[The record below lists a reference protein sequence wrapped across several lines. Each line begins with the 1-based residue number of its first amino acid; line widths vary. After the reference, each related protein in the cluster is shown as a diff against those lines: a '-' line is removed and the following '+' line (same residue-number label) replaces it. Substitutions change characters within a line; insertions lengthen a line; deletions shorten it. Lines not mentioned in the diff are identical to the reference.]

1 MLLSACAPIEDRPGS
16 RTFDGSKPLYEFSE
30 SELDALLVA
39 CATDNLA
46 VPDRA
51 VRFASKFV
59 GQPYRLHLLGEFPYE
74 TYDSDPLYCLS
85 ASDCVTFVE
94 NVYAMSMA
102 RDWSSFFDRL
112 MRLRYKDARIGILTR
127 NHFTEADWNVNNEWA
142 FDDVTNQMAPEAIR
156 PMRIAVDRAAFFR
169 KYGMGDTIPVQ
180 IFKTTYIPRSA
191 LASVET
197 RLKPGDIVEFVR
209 GTREAPYVG
218 HMGLIGEKK
227 AGRMLL
233 IHSAEPRV
241 REEPLRDYV
250 EASTKILGV
259 KILRYRLDPTAE

>member
-1 MLLSACAPIEDRPGS
+1 MFLSACAPADDQPRS
-16 RTFDGSKPLYEFSE
+16 VTFDGAKPLYEFTE

-39 CATDNLA
+39 CAADGVA

-51 VRFASKFV
+51 VRFASKFI
-59 GQPYRLHLLGEFPYE
+59 GQPYKLYLLGEFPFE
-74 TYDSDPLYCLS
+74 TYDPDPLYSLS

-102 RDWSSFFDRL
+102 RDWSSFFNSL
-112 MRLRYKDARIGILTR
+112 MRLRYKDSRIGILTR
-127 NHFTEADWNVNNEWA
+127 NHFTEADWNVNNAWA
-142 FDDVTNQMAPEAIR
+142 FDDVTNQLAPEAIK
-156 PMRIAVDRAAFFR
+156 PLHIAVDRAAFFR
-169 KYGMGDTIPVQ
+169 RFGMGGAIPVQ
-180 IFKTTYIPRSA
+180 DFKTTYIPRSV
-191 LASVET
+191 LASLES

-209 GTREAPYVG
+209 GTRESPYVG

-241 REEPLRDYV
+241 REEPLRDYL

-259 KILRYRLDPTAE
+259 KILRYRLNPTTE